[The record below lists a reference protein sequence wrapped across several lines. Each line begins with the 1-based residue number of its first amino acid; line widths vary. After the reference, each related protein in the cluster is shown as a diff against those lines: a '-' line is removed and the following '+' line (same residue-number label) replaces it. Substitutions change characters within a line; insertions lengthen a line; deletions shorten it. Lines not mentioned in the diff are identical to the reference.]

1 MNSPNNIKNNEEMN
15 MNPKNINLKHMK
27 LNQGFDAGYV
37 QEDKGFINQDINN
50 ENIIN
55 NNNNEIMNQK
65 LMEHINEINQR
76 FYELEKEFKF
86 MEKQNKEL
94 KMKLKYE
101 QLKNKELKPSDIKIY
116 ENSINQGKIFLEDI
130 KKKNTVLKKKISELE
145 EQKNTLDYKLI
156 EANQKIKRYE
166 RDYNIND
173 NKKEEN
179 KNNNDKEQNNEI
191 LSLKN
196 KIDEYEI
203 ANSKLT
209 LDNNNLKKKI
219 ENMEEEHNK
228 QIKLITDYKN
238 SELTSFQKVISQY
251 KEYFKN
257 HNINPNVNTPL
268 KNEKNSINANN
279 NNSTI
284 DYEKIMLEMTNKDK
298 LIK

>member
-1 MNSPNNIKNNEEMN
+1 
-15 MNPKNINLKHMK
+15 MK
-27 LNQGFDAGYV
+27 
-37 QEDKGFINQDINN
+37 
-50 ENIIN
+50 
-55 NNNNEIMNQK
+55 
-65 LMEHINEINQR
+65 
-76 FYELEKEFKF
+76 
-86 MEKQNKEL
+86 
-94 KMKLKYE
+94 
-101 QLKNKELKPSDIKIY
+101 
-116 ENSINQGKIFLEDI
+116 
-130 KKKNTVLKKKISELE
+130 
-145 EQKNTLDYKLI
+145 
-156 EANQKIKRYE
+156 
-166 RDYNIND
+166 
-173 NKKEEN
+173 KKEEN

-257 HNINPNVNTPL
+257 HNINPNVNIPL

-298 LIK
+298 LIKSLSTKMDKYISEYKEIIEEKKIN